1 MQVSVR
7 LYFETSPAIETHAQR
22 HDLLVQGRAT
32 QAQAFRRFHHIAG
45 TLRQGPSDQV
55 ALEGFAGLL
64 EIPDRPVVRRS
75 RQLRQRLQG
84 AQRRAEGGGVQQRL
98 VGQQQR
104 AFERIW
110 FKLEQRYGG
119 DVARENALRL
129 ADYRVDIEARVLGAE
144 SNVSALSF
152 DPSRRSLV
160 SVTNQDPHF
169 LELSLDGELLR
180 RIPLRGFQDPEAIEY
195 IRPGVYVVAE
205 ERRQRLVE
213 IHVDADTRVIDID
226 DPRNARKFSLGSA
239 NKRNKGFE
247 GLAYD
252 PLRERLFVAREK
264 APVGIIEVN
273 GFFNDRGEALDLSV
287 GGDPQ
292 RDRGVFLTDLSSL
305 YYDKA
310 SDHLLVLSDESR
322 VVIELDRAGDPLGSL
337 TLRGG
342 NHGLTDDVPQAEGL
356 AMDDR
361 GSLYV
366 VSEPNLFY
374 RFSRALPAAD

>member
-1 MQVSVR
+1 MSR
-7 LYFETSPAIETHAQR
+7 LMTYRTLLACLLAALLA
-22 HDLLVQGRAT
+22 LLVA
-32 QAQAFRRFHHIAG
+32 
-45 TLRQGPSDQV
+45 
-55 ALEGFAGLL
+55 
-64 EIPDRPVVRRS
+64 
-75 RQLRQRLQG
+75 
-84 AQRRAEGGGVQQRL
+84 
-98 VGQQQR
+98 GQQQR

-273 GFFNDRGEALDLSV
+273 GFFNDRGEALE
-287 GGDPQ
+287 
-292 RDRGVFLTDLSSL
+292 SSL

-322 VVIELDRAGDPLGSL
+322 VVIELDRAGDSLGSL

>member
-1 MQVSVR
+1 MSR
-7 LYFETSPAIETHAQR
+7 LMTYRTLLACLLAALLA
-22 HDLLVQGRAT
+22 LLVA
-32 QAQAFRRFHHIAG
+32 
-45 TLRQGPSDQV
+45 
-55 ALEGFAGLL
+55 
-64 EIPDRPVVRRS
+64 
-75 RQLRQRLQG
+75 
-84 AQRRAEGGGVQQRL
+84 
-98 VGQQQR
+98 GQQQR

-252 PLRERLFVAREK
+252 PLRERLFVAPGK
-264 APVGIIEVN
+264 GAG
-273 GFFNDRGEALDLSV
+273 GHHRGK
-287 GGDPQ
+287 
-292 RDRGVFLTDLSSL
+292 R
-305 YYDKA
+305 
-310 SDHLLVLSDESR
+310 LL
-322 VVIELDRAGDPLGSL
+322 
-337 TLRGG
+337 
-342 NHGLTDDVPQAEGL
+342 Q
-356 AMDDR
+356 
-361 GSLYV
+361 
-366 VSEPNLFY
+366 
-374 RFSRALPAAD
+374 

>member
-1 MQVSVR
+1 M
-7 LYFETSPAIETHAQR
+7 
-22 HDLLVQGRAT
+22 
-32 QAQAFRRFHHIAG
+32 
-45 TLRQGPSDQV
+45 
-55 ALEGFAGLL
+55 
-64 EIPDRPVVRRS
+64 
-75 RQLRQRLQG
+75 
-84 AQRRAEGGGVQQRL
+84 
-98 VGQQQR
+98 
-104 AFERIW
+104 
-110 FKLEQRYGG
+110 
-119 DVARENALRL
+119 
-129 ADYRVDIEARVLGAE
+129 
-144 SNVSALSF
+144 
-152 DPSRRSLV
+152 
-160 SVTNQDPHF
+160 
-169 LELSLDGELLR
+169 
-180 RIPLRGFQDPEAIEY
+180 
-195 IRPGVYVVAE
+195 
-205 ERRQRLVE
+205 
-213 IHVDADTRVIDID
+213 
-226 DPRNARKFSLGSA
+226 
-239 NKRNKGFE
+239 
-247 GLAYD
+247 AYD

-292 RDRGVFLTDLSSL
+292 RDRGLFLTDLSSL

-374 RFSRALPAAD
+374 RFSRGCQRPTRVGKGRRNSGLRAG

>member
-1 MQVSVR
+1 M
-7 LYFETSPAIETHAQR
+7 
-22 HDLLVQGRAT
+22 
-32 QAQAFRRFHHIAG
+32 
-45 TLRQGPSDQV
+45 
-55 ALEGFAGLL
+55 
-64 EIPDRPVVRRS
+64 
-75 RQLRQRLQG
+75 
-84 AQRRAEGGGVQQRL
+84 
-98 VGQQQR
+98 
-104 AFERIW
+104 
-110 FKLEQRYGG
+110 
-119 DVARENALRL
+119 
-129 ADYRVDIEARVLGAE
+129 
-144 SNVSALSF
+144 
-152 DPSRRSLV
+152 
-160 SVTNQDPHF
+160 
-169 LELSLDGELLR
+169 
-180 RIPLRGFQDPEAIEY
+180 
-195 IRPGVYVVAE
+195 
-205 ERRQRLVE
+205 E

-292 RDRGVFLTDLSSL
+292 RDRGLFLTDLSSL

-342 NHGLTDDVPQAEGL
+342 NHGLTDDAAGRRVGDGRPGQPVRGQRAEPVLPLQPSAAGGRLGRKRTAEFRL
-356 AMDDR
+356 AR
-361 GSLYV
+361 RIA
-366 VSEPNLFY
+366 PA
-374 RFSRALPAAD
+374 RSRSSVAAAGR

>member
-1 MQVSVR
+1 MSR
-7 LYFETSPAIETHAQR
+7 LMTYRTLLACLLAALLA
-22 HDLLVQGRAT
+22 LLVA
-32 QAQAFRRFHHIAG
+32 
-45 TLRQGPSDQV
+45 
-55 ALEGFAGLL
+55 
-64 EIPDRPVVRRS
+64 
-75 RQLRQRLQG
+75 
-84 AQRRAEGGGVQQRL
+84 
-98 VGQQQR
+98 GQQQR

-226 DPRNARKFSLGSA
+226 DPRNARSVSSA
-239 NKRNKGFE
+239 
-247 GLAYD
+247 
-252 PLRERLFVAREK
+252 ERMPA
-264 APVGIIEVN
+264 
-273 GFFNDRGEALDLSV
+273 
-287 GGDPQ
+287 
-292 RDRGVFLTDLSSL
+292 
-305 YYDKA
+305 
-310 SDHLLVLSDESR
+310 
-322 VVIELDRAGDPLGSL
+322 
-337 TLRGG
+337 
-342 NHGLTDDVPQAEGL
+342 
-356 AMDDR
+356 
-361 GSLYV
+361 
-366 VSEPNLFY
+366 
-374 RFSRALPAAD
+374 ALPAVRMRWMASSMAACTSGWPGLPRWPMAALRSAGPMNTPSTPSTAAIASRLARPSRFSTWTSRHICSSAWFRYSATLFQREARASALPTPRTPAGG

>member
-1 MQVSVR
+1 M
-7 LYFETSPAIETHAQR
+7 L
-22 HDLLVQGRAT
+22 RART
-32 QAQAFRRFHHIAG
+32 PCAW
-45 TLRQGPSDQV
+45 L
-55 ALEGFAGLL
+55 
-64 EIPDRPVVRRS
+64 
-75 RQLRQRLQG
+75 
-84 AQRRAEGGGVQQRL
+84 
-98 VGQQQR
+98 
-104 AFERIW
+104 
-110 FKLEQRYGG
+110 
-119 DVARENALRL
+119 
-129 ADYRVDIEARVLGAE
+129 DYRVDIEARVLGAE

-226 DPRNARKFSLGSA
+226 DPRNARKFSWAVQTSA
-239 NKRNKGFE
+239 TRASRV
-247 GLAYD
+247 GLRPA
-252 PLRERLFVAREK
+252 AR
-264 APVGIIEVN
+264 APV
-273 GFFNDRGEALDLSV
+273 RGPGKGA
-287 GGDPQ
+287 GGHHRGKRLLQ
-292 RDRGVFLTDLSSL
+292 RPRRG
-305 YYDKA
+305 A
-310 SDHLLVLSDESR
+310 RPERRRRPAARSR
-322 VVIELDRAGDPLGSL
+322 VVPHRSVEPLLRQGQRSPAGAFRRVAGGHRTGSRRGSARQPDPAWRQPWPDGR
-337 TLRGG
+337 T
-342 NHGLTDDVPQAEGL
+342 PQAEGL

>member
-1 MQVSVR
+1 MSR
-7 LYFETSPAIETHAQR
+7 LMTYRTLLACLLAALLA
-22 HDLLVQGRAT
+22 LLVA
-32 QAQAFRRFHHIAG
+32 
-45 TLRQGPSDQV
+45 
-55 ALEGFAGLL
+55 
-64 EIPDRPVVRRS
+64 
-75 RQLRQRLQG
+75 
-84 AQRRAEGGGVQQRL
+84 
-98 VGQQQR
+98 GQQQR

-264 APVGIIEVN
+264 A
-273 GFFNDRGEALDLSV
+273 
-287 GGDPQ
+287 
-292 RDRGVFLTDLSSL
+292 
-305 YYDKA
+305 
-310 SDHLLVLSDESR
+310 

>member
-1 MQVSVR
+1 MSR
-7 LYFETSPAIETHAQR
+7 LMTYRTLLACLLAALLA
-22 HDLLVQGRAT
+22 LLVA
-32 QAQAFRRFHHIAG
+32 
-45 TLRQGPSDQV
+45 
-55 ALEGFAGLL
+55 
-64 EIPDRPVVRRS
+64 
-75 RQLRQRLQG
+75 
-84 AQRRAEGGGVQQRL
+84 
-98 VGQQQR
+98 GQQQR

-292 RDRGVFLTDLSSL
+292 RDRGLFLTDLSNL

>member
-1 MQVSVR
+1 M
-7 LYFETSPAIETHAQR
+7 
-22 HDLLVQGRAT
+22 
-32 QAQAFRRFHHIAG
+32 
-45 TLRQGPSDQV
+45 
-55 ALEGFAGLL
+55 
-64 EIPDRPVVRRS
+64 
-75 RQLRQRLQG
+75 
-84 AQRRAEGGGVQQRL
+84 
-98 VGQQQR
+98 
-104 AFERIW
+104 
-110 FKLEQRYGG
+110 
-119 DVARENALRL
+119 
-129 ADYRVDIEARVLGAE
+129 
-144 SNVSALSF
+144 
-152 DPSRRSLV
+152 
-160 SVTNQDPHF
+160 
-169 LELSLDGELLR
+169 LR

-292 RDRGVFLTDLSSL
+292 RDRGLFLTDLSSL

-337 TLRGG
+337 TLRGEQPWPDG
-342 NHGLTDDVPQAEGL
+342 RRAAGRRVGDGRPGQPVRGQRAEPVLPLQPSAAGGRLGWEKGRRNSGL
-356 AMDDR
+356 
-361 GSLYV
+361 
-366 VSEPNLFY
+366 
-374 RFSRALPAAD
+374 RAG

>member
-1 MQVSVR
+1 
-7 LYFETSPAIETHAQR
+7 
-22 HDLLVQGRAT
+22 
-32 QAQAFRRFHHIAG
+32 
-45 TLRQGPSDQV
+45 
-55 ALEGFAGLL
+55 
-64 EIPDRPVVRRS
+64 
-75 RQLRQRLQG
+75 
-84 AQRRAEGGGVQQRL
+84 
-98 VGQQQR
+98 
-104 AFERIW
+104 
-110 FKLEQRYGG
+110 
-119 DVARENALRL
+119 
-129 ADYRVDIEARVLGAE
+129 
-144 SNVSALSF
+144 
-152 DPSRRSLV
+152 
-160 SVTNQDPHF
+160 
-169 LELSLDGELLR
+169 
-180 RIPLRGFQDPEAIEY
+180 
-195 IRPGVYVVAE
+195 
-205 ERRQRLVE
+205 
-213 IHVDADTRVIDID
+213 DADTRVIDID

-292 RDRGVFLTDLSSL
+292 RDRGLFLTDLSSL

>member
-1 MQVSVR
+1 M
-7 LYFETSPAIETHAQR
+7 
-22 HDLLVQGRAT
+22 
-32 QAQAFRRFHHIAG
+32 
-45 TLRQGPSDQV
+45 
-55 ALEGFAGLL
+55 
-64 EIPDRPVVRRS
+64 
-75 RQLRQRLQG
+75 
-84 AQRRAEGGGVQQRL
+84 
-98 VGQQQR
+98 
-104 AFERIW
+104 
-110 FKLEQRYGG
+110 
-119 DVARENALRL
+119 
-129 ADYRVDIEARVLGAE
+129 
-144 SNVSALSF
+144 
-152 DPSRRSLV
+152 
-160 SVTNQDPHF
+160 
-169 LELSLDGELLR
+169 
-180 RIPLRGFQDPEAIEY
+180 
-195 IRPGVYVVAE
+195 
-205 ERRQRLVE
+205 E

-292 RDRGVFLTDLSSL
+292 RDRGLFLTDLSSL

-342 NHGLTDDVPQAEGL
+342 NHGLTDDAAGRRVGDGRPGQPVRGQRAEPVLPLQPSAASGRLGGKRTAEFRL
-356 AMDDR
+356 AR
-361 GSLYV
+361 RIA
-366 VSEPNLFY
+366 PA
-374 RFSRALPAAD
+374 RSRSSVAAAGR

>member
-1 MQVSVR
+1 MSR
-7 LYFETSPAIETHAQR
+7 LMTYRTLLACLLAALLA
-22 HDLLVQGRAT
+22 LLVA
-32 QAQAFRRFHHIAG
+32 
-45 TLRQGPSDQV
+45 
-55 ALEGFAGLL
+55 
-64 EIPDRPVVRRS
+64 
-75 RQLRQRLQG
+75 
-84 AQRRAEGGGVQQRL
+84 
-98 VGQQQR
+98 GQQQR

-180 RIPLRGFQDPEAIEY
+180 RIPCAVSRIRRLSVHPARRLRGRRGASPTPGGDPCRRRHPGDRHRRSAQ
-195 IRPGVYVVAE
+195 RPEV
-205 ERRQRLVE
+205 L
-213 IHVDADTRVIDID
+213 
-226 DPRNARKFSLGSA
+226 LGSA

-292 RDRGVFLTDLSSL
+292 RDRGLFLTDLSSL

>member
-1 MQVSVR
+1 
-7 LYFETSPAIETHAQR
+7 
-22 HDLLVQGRAT
+22 
-32 QAQAFRRFHHIAG
+32 
-45 TLRQGPSDQV
+45 
-55 ALEGFAGLL
+55 
-64 EIPDRPVVRRS
+64 
-75 RQLRQRLQG
+75 
-84 AQRRAEGGGVQQRL
+84 
-98 VGQQQR
+98 
-104 AFERIW
+104 
-110 FKLEQRYGG
+110 
-119 DVARENALRL
+119 
-129 ADYRVDIEARVLGAE
+129 
-144 SNVSALSF
+144 
-152 DPSRRSLV
+152 
-160 SVTNQDPHF
+160 
-169 LELSLDGELLR
+169 
-180 RIPLRGFQDPEAIEY
+180 
-195 IRPGVYVVAE
+195 
-205 ERRQRLVE
+205 
-213 IHVDADTRVIDID
+213 
-226 DPRNARKFSLGSA
+226 
-239 NKRNKGFE
+239 E

-292 RDRGVFLTDLSSL
+292 RDRGLFLTDLSSL

>member
-1 MQVSVR
+1 MSR
-7 LYFETSPAIETHAQR
+7 LMTYRTLLACLLAALLA
-22 HDLLVQGRAT
+22 LLVAAR
-32 QAQAFRRFHHIAG
+32 
-45 TLRQGPSDQV
+45 
-55 ALEGFAGLL
+55 
-64 EIPDRPVVRRS
+64 
-75 RQLRQRLQG
+75 
-84 AQRRAEGGGVQQRL
+84 
-98 VGQQQR
+98 QR

-129 ADYRVDIEARVLGAE
+129 ADYRVDIEARVGAE

-180 RIPLRGFQDPEAIEY
+180 RIPCAVSRIRGYRVHPARRLRG
-195 IRPGVYVVAE
+195 RRG
-205 ERRQRLVE
+205 RRQRLVE

-226 DPRNARKFSLGSA
+226 DPRNAEVLLGSA

-292 RDRGVFLTDLSSL
+292 RDRGLFLTDLSSL

-356 AMDDR
+356 AMDDQ